1 MNTDFSTPIETIGT
15 LIKLPSCLNNMLA
28 DIEVL
33 DLNFQMAAI
42 FSMKTELKRLKGCVV
57 TTSKFP

>member
-1 MNTDFSTPIETIGT
+1 MNIDFSTPIETIGT

-42 FSMKTELKRLKGCVV
+42 FFNENQA
-57 TTSKFP
+57 